1 MFIAFIGA
9 QSITNVRS
17 GLNLRFTGNVLID
30 SAGDSWL
37 LWEENTE
44 GTYHVMCQKFNI
56 SGEALFPSPIQINLA
71 DTSVKLLNAIAASD
85 AGLLVLFS
93 REAENE
99 QADVM
104 VQKINP
110 MGQALWANG
119 GYLVAGD
126 IDVKQQQ
133 VSLCAN
139 NQGGAFVIA
148 EADYTTE
155 GTIFRAMNLNA
166 EGSNIWTAAEE
177 LTYPDYYSV
186 NQLMLT
192 GSGNLIYSLKGYQTQ
207 GFYLVDSFGNP
218 VGNNPIFDPGAPIPA
233 NARMVK
239 AANSNIMLYSE
250 QSPTAPNLSLQM
262 LDADL
267 EPVFSNTK
275 VIPLATSIS
284 TICARNLTDGGFL
297 LSYHYQDSPD
307 TEHII
312 KTHRLDAN
320 LDELWSAGSAEI
332 PVSGENLGMLHTAA
346 DPTGSLWLTAF
357 VADSYYNDGR
367 VLLANL
373 DENGNTQFYHQS
385 VSSDSQLKYY
395 PKLVVSADQA
405 TLFWKEHTGEN
416 NEMKRQIFDSL
427 GNELLPENGEVLSS
441 LLAGS
446 AEVFDTFTLGNRS
459 ICFYSD
465 NRYLVDK
472 YYYQIF
478 DEHMNPCLPLNGK
491 ELISPTGT
499 LNLADLEVIS
509 NNTIAIAYTA
519 PDSIGNRALYY
530 QEIDDNGVQ
539 LYPDGGIL
547 LADNVSSNNA
557 IFSFDGNNTYIYWN
571 AYNNHPVY
579 SRKIV
584 AQKISN
590 GNLLWESNGRI
601 LYYSHYM
608 GSLYAMD
615 RFVAFTTSDRATGID
630 QVRALRFTEEGEIE
644 PGWEPDGI
652 LIFAANNELNN
663 PYIQNLV
670 MLDGHYYLFT
680 MFDSE
685 GKVIRA
691 QKINQQ
697 GDLLWGES
705 GLPIGNAAL
714 YHNHIAYIKVS
725 DQITLLCQHE
735 LQSAFLHRIDSNGNL
750 QFGETG
756 LLMPGNGSMSNGA
769 KLVEHDNGA
778 YSFFWIDHLDP
789 AHKVK
794 HAPISGNGV
803 IGETQVLAEGRI
815 FNIFATVSADQ
826 ATLYWHQ
833 YFFDNLD
840 YDEGS
845 IKSIF
850 ATSLPE
856 PVSNQDN
863 LVEAVPI
870 FSLAQNSPNPFINT
884 TSIGFSLQKEAPLDL
899 EIFNVKGQLVRKISL
914 NACEKG
920 DHIIHWDGKDAR
932 GNQCSAGLYLYK
944 LSSGK
949 FSSSKKMILLK

>member
-1 MFIAFIGA
+1 
-9 QSITNVRS
+9 
-17 GLNLRFTGNVLID
+17 
-30 SAGDSWL
+30 
-37 LWEENTE
+37 
-44 GTYHVMCQKFNI
+44 
-56 SGEALFPSPIQINLA
+56 
-71 DTSVKLLNAIAASD
+71 
-85 AGLLVLFS
+85 
-93 REAENE
+93 
-99 QADVM
+99 
-104 VQKINP
+104 
-110 MGQALWANG
+110 
-119 GYLVAGD
+119 
-126 IDVKQQQ
+126 
-133 VSLCAN
+133 
-139 NQGGAFVIA
+139 
-148 EADYTTE
+148 
-155 GTIFRAMNLNA
+155 
-166 EGSNIWTAAEE
+166 
-177 LTYPDYYSV
+177 
-186 NQLMLT
+186 
-192 GSGNLIYSLKGYQTQ
+192 
-207 GFYLVDSFGNP
+207 
-218 VGNNPIFDPGAPIPA
+218 
-233 NARMVK
+233 
-239 AANSNIMLYSE
+239 
-250 QSPTAPNLSLQM
+250 
-262 LDADL
+262 
-267 EPVFSNTK
+267 
-275 VIPLATSIS
+275 
-284 TICARNLTDGGFL
+284 
-297 LSYHYQDSPD
+297 
-307 TEHII
+307 
-312 KTHRLDAN
+312 
-320 LDELWSAGSAEI
+320 
-332 PVSGENLGMLHTAA
+332 
-346 DPTGSLWLTAF
+346 
-357 VADSYYNDGR
+357 
-367 VLLANL
+367 
-373 DENGNTQFYHQS
+373 
-385 VSSDSQLKYY
+385 
-395 PKLVVSADQA
+395 
-405 TLFWKEHTGEN
+405 
-416 NEMKRQIFDSL
+416 
-427 GNELLPENGEVLSS
+427 
-441 LLAGS
+441 
-446 AEVFDTFTLGNRS
+446 
-459 ICFYSD
+459 
-465 NRYLVDK
+465 
-472 YYYQIF
+472 
-478 DEHMNPCLPLNGK
+478 
-491 ELISPTGT
+491 
-499 LNLADLEVIS
+499 
-509 NNTIAIAYTA
+509 
-519 PDSIGNRALYY
+519 
-530 QEIDDNGVQ
+530 
-539 LYPDGGIL
+539 
-547 LADNVSSNNA
+547 
-557 IFSFDGNNTYIYWN
+557 
-571 AYNNHPVY
+571 
-579 SRKIV
+579 
-584 AQKISN
+584 
-590 GNLLWESNGRI
+590 
-601 LYYSHYM
+601 M

-735 LQSAFLHRIDSNGNL
+735 LQSSFL
-750 QFGETG
+750 
-756 LLMPGNGSMSNGA
+756 
-769 KLVEHDNGA
+769 HDNGA